1 MLSFVRSGINQYAHE
16 KKGYYTAVT
25 PYRSPFFF
33 ICIPTTCLALG
44 VYALRIG
51 IDLQPFL
58 RHGSITE
65 EVQGHPHQVAL
76 DLVELLPYLLR
87 RHERIVEMALLELVM
102 PGEESFVVVEGF
114 DCRSH

>member
-1 MLSFVRSGINQYAHE
+1 MLSFVCSGINQYAQRGRLPPITHLF
-16 KKGYYTAVT
+16 
-25 PYRSPFFF
+25 SLCF
-33 ICIPTTCLALG
+33 PTTCLALG
-44 VYALRIG
+44 IYTLRIG

-58 RHGSITE
+58 RHGGVTQK
-65 EVQGHPHQVAL
+65 VQGHPHQVAL

-87 RHERIVEMALLELVM
+87 RHERIVEMALLEFVM